1 MFNIIQLGCSILHS
15 ENVMRDKNASL
26 TREKAAH
33 REEMLTSI
41 GQLLRREFDVAEPVP
56 DRLSDLVKELEQP
69 SSKSRSK

>member
-1 MFNIIQLGCSILHS
+1 
-15 ENVMRDKNASL
+15 MRDSGSL
-26 TREKAAH
+26 SREKAAH